1 MIAYFD
7 TSAVIPLL
15 IDEAGSD
22 RAADLWLGADRVLS
36 SRVLY
41 PEAHAA
47 LAQANRSRRITG
59 RQLALTVA
67 GLRLIVSQIDH
78 VEITQ
83 QIAERA
89 GTLAEK
95 HHLRGY
101 DAVHLAAAER
111 VKHDELVLVAG
122 DGDLLR
128 GARGLDLHTAVVG

>member
-36 SRVLY
+36 ARVLY

-47 LAQANRSRRITG
+47 LEQANRSRRITA

-67 GLRLIVSQIDH
+67 GLRSIVSQIDH
-78 VEITQ
+78 IEITRHV
-83 QIAERA
+83 AERA
-89 GTLAEK
+89 GTLAEQ

-101 DAVHLAAAER
+101 DAIHLAAAEI
-111 VKHDELVLVAG
+111 VKHDELVLVAV

-128 GARGLDLHTAVVG
+128 GARRLDLNTARVG